1 MGKFYVG
8 VTDYS
13 WYSFLKKY
21 LPADKKNIEID
32 FWRSAASG
40 QFQAL
45 EPGDLFL
52 FKLRN
57 TAKDSRLNG
66 KIVGAAQFKLFE
78 FNTVKE
84 AWEKYKQGNGCGTIS
99 AFEGNVKLINNGKA
113 IEPGAEIG
121 SIILSNVVFFDPSD
135 WLDEPSDWQP
145 AIVQGKTYDTMKS
158 VEAIEIEDAVTE
170 LIKKSRTH

>member
-57 TAKDSRLNG
+57 TKDSRLNG